1 MLLVQKP
8 PTFNLAQ
15 TVSYSHRRHPSA
27 PPAVVVQPTRTPG
40 LLSLSKPP
48 RPSPQRPLPSQQRP
62 AKPTP
67 KSKPAPVARAPLL
80 SSAEIT
86 EKKTPASVASPSPR
100 GRLQANNTQRCDLKS
115 FTVIVVLTWHSPRSA
130 SLSGVRGK
138 PGRQPSPPISQNQLL
153 SSQAEAAVI
162 FSSTNI
168 SDPFLDDSSHSSALQ
183 TPTSSPPTLAPRPS
197 GKLARRRQQQPQ
209 FATPSPSPVM
219 SKAIPVPKSKRT
231 GPSTLSRSEPAPSHM
246 PPRPTARRSSSAWD
260 FPICDDM
267 TEVGDFDQ
275 DNTIL
280 SPPVTP
286 VRKQFQVPHTAPIS
300 GRSPGQFSF
309 NGINNYPSPV
319 SPKRGGRK
327 HRRAPS
333 EGVFTMSS
341 DEDVSTGPGGAI
353 LNPNVKALFGL
364 AHTPAPETSSPFVTP
379 TLSRAVPSTHFRESS
394 SPPSAFLLTREK
406 QLEREAADTDA
417 GYFASSIFQNSPS
430 PEELPDPLFV

>member
-62 AKPTP
+62 TKPTP

-100 GRLQANNTQRCDLKS
+100 GRLQAKNPQ
-115 FTVIVVLTWHSPRSA
+115 SPRSA
-130 SLSGVRGK
+130 SHSGVRGK

-162 FSSTNI
+162 SSSTNLF
-168 SDPFLDDSSHSSALQ
+168 DPFLDDSSRSSAFR
-183 TPTSSPPTLAPRPS
+183 TPTSSPPTLARPS

-209 FATPSPSPVM
+209 FATPSPSPVL
-219 SKAIPVPKSKRT
+219 SKAIPVPKPKRT
-231 GPSTLSRSEPAPSHM
+231 GPSTLSRSEPVPSHM
-246 PPRPTARRSSSAWD
+246 PPRPTARRSSSAWK

-275 DNTIL
+275 DHTIFP
-280 SPPVTP
+280 PPVTP
-286 VRKQFQVPHTAPIS
+286 ARKQFQVPYTAPIS
-300 GRSPGQFSF
+300 GRFPGEFSF
-309 NGINNYPSPV
+309 NGVNNSPSPV
-319 SPKRGGRK
+319 SLKRGGRK

-333 EGVFTMSS
+333 EGVFNMSS
-341 DEDVSTGPGGAI
+341 DEDVSTGPGGTI
-353 LNPNVKALFGL
+353 LNPNVQALFGL
-364 AHTPAPETSSPFVTP
+364 ARTPAPETSSPFVTP

-394 SPPSAFLLTREK
+394 SSPSAFPLSREK
-406 QLEREAADTDA
+406 QLEREAAEKA
-417 GYFASSIFQNSPS
+417 AAYFASSMFQNSPS